1 MHEKRPVGSLECRAA
16 IEEALVR
23 MMGYPKSTRPFI
35 IIECEGTGAFVQFRG
50 SQTESLLFDVPAL
63 EGQYDYGLPSRLTPD
78 VYRSAAFVALET
90 LEHLRRRHYESRG
103 LEYRQHDEVQLTEHT
118 DDDGARDQSN

>member
-1 MHEKRPVGSLECRAA
+1 MHEKRSVGPADCR
-16 IEEALVR
+16 ETVERALAQ
-23 MMGYPKSTRPFI
+23 MMSRPQATRPFV

-63 EGQYDYGLPSRLTPD
+63 EGQYDYGLPSVITPD

-90 LEHLRRRHYESRG
+90 LETLRRRRFEELG
-103 LEYRQHDEVQLTEHT
+103 LGYQPFEFVVITEHT
-118 DDDGARDQSN
+118 DDHDERDRAN